1 MSKLIRSLALVSV
14 LATASGV
21 AYSST
26 ASAQVYVVTRTPHS
40 APRLRFGVS
49 GVVGGFAGRVGG
61 GLGGIEPRI
70 GVQFNDLF
78 GLYFQGQWLFGG
90 IFPRG
95 FDGRWAGFSF
105 NQVMADFTLFD
116 MLQLG
121 AGPSFDYIWGCDAN
135 EPACADSGP
144 YFGVNGRIAMIVGG
158 GSWNRHGVTVS
169 LDIHPTVLRGDATT
183 AFLFGIGG
191 ELY

>member
-1 MSKLIRSLALVSV
+1 MSTRVIRSLALASV
-14 LATASGV
+14 LAIVSGV
-21 AYSST
+21 ACTST
-26 ASAQVYVVTRTPHS
+26 ASAQHVYVYLHRHEE
-40 APRLRFGVS
+40 PRLRFGVS

-78 GLYFQGQWLFGG
+78 GLYYQGQWLLGG
-90 IFPRG
+90 IFPRNA
-95 FDGRWAGFSF
+95 WAGFSF

-121 AGPSFDYIWGCDAN
+121 AGPSFDYIWGCSSN

-144 YFGVNGRIAMIVGG
+144 YFGLNGRIAMIVGG
-158 GSWNRHGVTVS
+158 ESWNHRHGIVFS
-169 LDIHPTVLRGDATT
+169 LDVHPTILRGDATT